1 MDNIKTNNI
10 IPSSNST
17 TLRKYGNKDDCIEL
31 KNINYK
37 NILFNGTSL
46 YEHKNTND
54 INNLEIFLENEKKN
68 NKIKQWSKLDKCEK
82 LKKLLFFVDLYK
94 IKNNLTMEEE
104 EKLIFFFKELL
115 DKKLL
120 KRVKDVIYDKD
131 KGVIKDIPNLFYN
144 KQCKK
149 FTLKTSSG
157 NKQNTLKSLAPQKKN
172 TNTTSKNI
180 QHLILNPI
188 IINNEINEINEII
201 GTNEINE
208 INEIIGTNEINEIIG
223 TNEINEINE
232 IIGTNE
238 INRTDE
244 IN

>member
-10 IPSSNST
+10 NTNS
-17 TLRKYGNKDDCIEL
+17 RNKDDCIEL

-54 INNLEIFLENEKKN
+54 INNLDIFLENEKKN

-82 LKKLLFFVDLYK
+82 LKKLLFFVNLYK
-94 IKNNLTMEEE
+94 IKNNLTLEEE

-149 FTLKTSSG
+149 FTLKTISG
-157 NKQNTLKSLAPQKKN
+157 NKHVNTLKSLAPQKKY

-180 QHLILNPI
+180 QHLISNPI
-188 IINNEINEINEII
+188 IIDNYHQLNNENEINEINEI
-201 GTNEINE
+201 NEMK
-208 INEIIGTNEINEIIG
+208 
-223 TNEINEINE
+223 
-232 IIGTNE
+232 
-238 INRTDE
+238 
-244 IN
+244 